1 MPKSRIAGSY
11 SSYFFSFLRNYYTVL
26 HGLPRWLSGKEFT
39 CQCRRHR
46 RLRFDPWVRKLP
58 WRREWLPTPVVLPGK
73 SHGQRSLVGYSPWD
87 RKESDT
93 IEYWGTLAAVKLK
106 RSGGGRASRAEGL

>member
-1 MPKSRIAGSY
+1 M
-11 SSYFFSFLRNYYTVL
+11 
-26 HGLPRWLSGKEFT
+26 
-39 CQCRRHR
+39 
-46 RLRFDPWVRKLP
+46 
-58 WRREWLPTPVVLPGK
+58 
-73 SHGQRSLVGYSPWD
+73 GYSPWD